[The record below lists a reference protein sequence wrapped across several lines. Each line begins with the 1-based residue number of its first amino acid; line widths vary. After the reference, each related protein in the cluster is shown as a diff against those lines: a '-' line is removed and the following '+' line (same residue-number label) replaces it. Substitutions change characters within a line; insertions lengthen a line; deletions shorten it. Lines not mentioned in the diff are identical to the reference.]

1 MQPRKAE
8 LFSVLPYYSKLIGAL
23 PHFIGP
29 ALVNQV
35 GTLVLPIEEGYS
47 TVNSDLVAEVVGS

>member
-8 LFSVLPYYSKLIGAL
+8 LFSALPYYSKLVGAL

-29 ALVNQV
+29 ALVNEV
-35 GTLVLPIEEGYS
+35 GMLVLPIEAGYGIA
-47 TVNSDLVAEVVGS
+47 NSGLAEAVRQ